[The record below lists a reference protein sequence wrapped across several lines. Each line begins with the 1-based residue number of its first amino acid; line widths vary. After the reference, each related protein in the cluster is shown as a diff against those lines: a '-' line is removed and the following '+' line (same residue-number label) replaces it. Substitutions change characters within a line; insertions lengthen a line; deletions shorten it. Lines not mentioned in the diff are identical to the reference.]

1 MYLHRIKAEN
11 FRVFGTEADGKH
23 LDLGFSPSLNV
34 LVGENDAGKS
44 SIIDAI
50 RFVLLTTSYEYLRF
64 QDGDFHIKG
73 SDRAATLSIEVQ
85 LKGLSVSQQAAVA
98 EWLTYTPGE
107 DPYLVVCVKSK
118 RAQLASGKQVRAE
131 TRYYS
136 GVGGTGIEIGAAV
149 RDLVRATYLKPL
161 RDAEAELR
169 PGRNSRLSQV
179 LRAHKDIQKEAQND
193 FDPKSPHIMPKTLV
207 GHMARAQYDIQK
219 SPVIDSVQDEL
230 NTNHLAHMGLAGSE
244 LSGAIKVASEVS
256 LSKVLEQLELSLIA
270 PNGVSTDL
278 DCGRGLGYNNVLFMA
293 TELLLLERQDE
304 LALLLIEEPE
314 AHLHPQLQ
322 ARVLQLL
329 ERRADSRDDQ
339 VQVIMSTHSPNI
351 ASSASVEDL
360 ILVCKGKAFR
370 LASGE
375 TMLEKGDYSFLR
387 RFLDVTKAN
396 LFFARAVA
404 MVEGQAEM
412 LLLPALAEACGRSF
426 REAGVSMVNVGT
438 VGLFRYARVLQRA
451 DKTVLPIRVACL
463 TDRDIVPDH
472 VSYVEDKLD
481 KDGNI
486 IPRKFQDYSPEAI
499 GGVIDKKEKRAQGG
513 STQVFV
519 SDEWTLEYDLA
530 SGGTARLMRNAVM
543 LATKA
548 TSKDGVLTDEER
560 QIALDRAAEK
570 WDEHKK
576 KDAGELA
583 ALIYKPLYS
592 GSVSKVLTAQFAAEL
607 LATGDYGQGDEL
619 LKQLPAY
626 LRNALLYLVPKD
638 GDDLMWGV

>member
-1 MYLHRIKAEN
+1 
-11 FRVFGTEADGKH
+11 
-23 LDLGFSPSLNV
+23 
-34 LVGENDAGKS
+34 
-44 SIIDAI
+44 
-50 RFVLLTTSYEYLRF
+50 
-64 QDGDFHIKG
+64 
-73 SDRAATLSIEVQ
+73 
-85 LKGLSVSQQAAVA
+85 
-98 EWLTYTPGE
+98 
-107 DPYLVVCVKSK
+107 
-118 RAQLASGKQVRAE
+118 
-131 TRYYS
+131 
-136 GVGGTGIEIGAAV
+136 
-149 RDLVRATYLKPL
+149 
-161 RDAEAELR
+161 
-169 PGRNSRLSQV
+169 
-179 LRAHKDIQKEAQND
+179 
-193 FDPKSPHIMPKTLV
+193 
-207 GHMARAQYDIQK
+207 
-219 SPVIDSVQDEL
+219 
-230 NTNHLAHMGLAGSE
+230 
-244 LSGAIKVASEVS
+244 
-256 LSKVLEQLELSLIA
+256 
-270 PNGVSTDL
+270 
-278 DCGRGLGYNNVLFMA
+278 MA

-548 TSKDGVLTDEER
+548 TSKDGVLNDEER

-592 GSVSKVLTAQFAAEL
+592 GRVSKVLTAQFAAEL

-638 GDDLMWGV
+638 GDGLMWGV

>member
-1 MYLHRIKAEN
+1 MYLHRIKVEN
-11 FRVFGTEADGKH
+11 FRVFGAEADGNH
-23 LDLGFSPSLNV
+23 LDLVFSSGLNV

-64 QDGDFHIKG
+64 QEDDYHIKG
-73 SDRAATLSIEVQ
+73 SDRASVLSIEVE

-118 RAQLASGKQVRAE
+118 RAQQVSGKQMRPE

-136 GVGGTGIEIGAAV
+136 GPGGTGIEIGAAV
-149 RDLVRATYLKPL
+149 RDLVRATYLRPL

-193 FDPKSPHIMPKTLV
+193 FDPQSPHIAPTTLV
-207 GHMARAQYDIQK
+207 GHMARAQHEIQK
-219 SPVIDSVQDEL
+219 SPVIDSVQDDL
-230 NTNHLAHMGLAGSE
+230 NTNHLGHMGLAGSE
-244 LSGAIKVASEVS
+244 LSGTIRVASEVS
-256 LSKVLEQLELSLIA
+256 LSKVLEQLELSLTA
-270 PNGVSTDL
+270 PNGVSADL

-293 TELLLLERQDE
+293 TELLLLERQNE

-329 ERRADSRDDQ
+329 ESRADNSNDP

-351 ASSASVEDL
+351 ASSAPVESL

-375 TMLEKGDYSFLR
+375 TMLENGDYSFLR

-451 DKTVLPIRVACL
+451 DKAVLPIRVACL
-463 TDRDIVPDH
+463 TDRDIVPNH
-472 VSYVEDKLD
+472 IGYVEEKRD
-481 KDGNI
+481 KDDNI
-486 IPRKFQDYSPEAI
+486 IPRKLQDYSSEDVHKI
-499 GGVIDKKEKRAQGG
+499 IEKKEKRAQGG
-513 STQVFV
+513 STRVFV

-530 SGGTARLMRNAVM
+530 SSGVSRLMLEAVV
-543 LATKA
+543 LARKA
-548 TSKDGVLTDEER
+548 TNKDGVLTDEER
-560 QIALDRAAEK
+560 QKFLEQISKK
-570 WDEHKK
+570 WNEYQKK
-576 KDAGELA
+576 SAGELA

-607 LATGDYGQGDEL
+607 LATGEYGKGDTL
-619 LKQLPAY
+619 LAQLPEY

-638 GDDLMWGV
+638 EDDLFW